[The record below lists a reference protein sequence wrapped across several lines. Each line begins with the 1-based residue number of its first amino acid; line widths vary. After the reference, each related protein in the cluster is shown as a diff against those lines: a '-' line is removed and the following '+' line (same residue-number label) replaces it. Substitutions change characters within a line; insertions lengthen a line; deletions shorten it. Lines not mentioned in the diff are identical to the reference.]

1 MYFRVQNIPNSV
13 VKLKSTTTLKGS
25 DYVRNRDFSK
35 AYKWIIF
42 MIFSVVTFY
51 HKVHDFTLIKL
62 TAILQ
67 STIVQIADASC
78 TPIGPPLL
86 KSRPTLQ
93 AQVSK
98 TKNIRVPDRGL
109 KAAGAA

>member
-1 MYFRVQNIPNSV
+1 V
-13 VKLKSTTTLKGS
+13 
-25 DYVRNRDFSK
+25 
-35 AYKWIIF
+35 
-42 MIFSVVTFY
+42 
-51 HKVHDFTLIKL
+51 

-67 STIVQIADASC
+67 TTIVSIANASC
-78 TPIGPPLL
+78 TTIGPPLL

-98 TKNIRVPDRGL
+98 TKKTRVPDRGL

>member
-1 MYFRVQNIPNSV
+1 MLNLL
-13 VKLKSTTTLKGS
+13 KLKRPPVGEVWRLGEGVPDQVSSSSLDHSSELRGPS
-25 DYVRNRDFSK
+25 PN
-35 AYKWIIF
+35 AP
-42 MIFSVVTFY
+42 
-51 HKVHDFTLIKL
+51 L

-67 STIVQIADASC
+67 SKTVSIANASC

-98 TKNIRVPDRGL
+98 TKKIRVPDRGL